1 MIERFHHNARLCHFW
16 STDVSNLNN
25 IIRQLRW
32 KLTLSYMAVT
42 AGALL
47 VVVLILGTL
56 VFSRI
61 LIPDGFFTPH
71 IWNELANEQ
80 MAPVIR
86 HILAQSPIDTD
97 LIALIFSDS
106 DATITSDD
114 LFRIGDTQ
122 FSVRTATQTDVLIV
136 GADGS
141 LLGVSNPALVP
152 GAVIGQPFDADKIP
166 GLNLP
171 LQAALAGEEDPERLF
186 ATIEPNDKFVFAIPV
201 FSDDGDEKRVLGAV
215 VVNFESLPTESDF
228 LPHLV
233 KLVGKSLLIFI
244 VGAGIMG
251 AIFGFPTA
259 NGMVKRFRRLS
270 AVADAWSRGDFSEFI
285 DDPTGDEIGH
295 LARRL
300 NRMAEQLQN
309 LLKRR
314 QEMAVSEE
322 RNRLA
327 RDLHDSAKQQALA
340 ASFQLGTV
348 ITLFDR
354 DPQSAKDHLMEA
366 DNLVDSVRRELTDL
380 IHELRPP
387 MMNGQDFAETLN
399 EYGVEWAHQNEIE
412 IDVNVQG
419 HGELPLEIKQT
430 LYRIMQEALANIAR
444 HSAASSAGVSLNY
457 DTTAATLTIT
467 DDGCGFDTDEQHDG
481 MGLYSMRER
490 AESLN
495 GAFTIESK
503 PGQGA
508 KICVTLGL

>member
-1 MIERFHHNARLCHFW
+1 M
-16 STDVSNLNN
+16 SNLKN

-32 KLTLSYMAVT
+32 KLTLSYTAVT
-42 AGALL
+42 VGALL

-56 VFSRI
+56 LFSRL
-61 LIPDGFFTPH
+61 LIPNDILTPRV
-71 IWNELANEQ
+71 WNELLKKTPI
-80 MAPVIR
+80 APVIQ

-97 LIALIFSDS
+97 LIGLILSDS
-106 DATITSDD
+106 NSTITGGD

-122 FSVRTATQTDVLIV
+122 FSVRTATQTDALIV

-141 LLGVSNPALVP
+141 LLGVSNPAFVP

-166 GLNLP
+166 GLSPL

-186 ATIEPNDKFVFAIPV
+186 VTIEPNDKFMFAIPV
-201 FSDDGDEKRVLGAV
+201 FSDDRDEKRVLGAFV
-215 VVNFESLPTESDF
+215 LSFESLPTESD
-228 LPHLV
+228 LLSHLV
-233 KLVGKSLLIFI
+233 KLVAKSLLIFV

-251 AIFGFPTA
+251 AFFGSLTA
-259 NGMVKRFRRLS
+259 NGMVRRFRRLS

-285 DDPTGDEIGH
+285 DDPTGDEISH
-295 LARRL
+295 LAQRL
-300 NRMAEQLQN
+300 NRMAEQLQH

-354 DPQSAKDHLMEA
+354 DPQSAKGHLIEA
-366 DNLVDSVRRELTDL
+366 DNLVDSVREELTDL

-387 MMNGQDFAETLN
+387 AMNGRDFAETLN

-419 HGELPLEIKQT
+419 YDELPLAIKQT
-430 LYRIMQEALANIAR
+430 LYRITQEALANIAR
-444 HSAASSAGVSLNY
+444 HSAASSASVSLNY
-457 DTTAATLTIT
+457 DTSAATLTIA
-467 DDGCGFDTDEQHDG
+467 DDGCGFDTDEQYDG
-481 MGLYSMRER
+481 IGLYSMRER

-495 GAFTIESK
+495 GNFSIESK

-508 KICVTLGL
+508 KICVTLPTS